1 MPLLV
6 LNGSLPMQTKP
17 TCIPFFGIASAAYG
31 YPHAELPQFFLPQKT
46 GAIDFAL
53 RDSLIPFQKNYHE
66 LLFLLLTSRSTP
78 K

>member
-31 YPHAELPQFFLPQKT
+31 YPHAELPHLFLPQKA
-46 GAIDFAL
+46 GAIDL
-53 RDSLIPFQKNYHE
+53 H
-66 LLFLLLTSRSTP
+66 
-78 K
+78 